1 MFIQTERATL
11 IVHYYR
17 FDESYDGWN
26 AWTWPEGRE
35 GASFPFDARDHFGAA
50 ARCSLERMSGVTR
63 IGLLLRRSTAE
74 EPWAEREFAADR
86 YVEEV
91 DEHGVAEVWIVEGDE
106 RIYTRAERALAL
118 ARRQHRIVEATMT
131 SPHTVEVR
139 LNRLPPGLDAAAAA
153 AALEIIRAN
162 DSGRLPLRGVTPL
175 DDAQAFRAEAAE
187 PLDVGERYAVRLPGV
202 PEAAVSL
209 RGMFDSPEFERRFA
223 YDGDDL
229 GARYA
234 PEATS
239 FRLWAPTAERA
250 SLIVYRAADEA
261 AGEERPMERSTNG
274 TWTIRL
280 EGDCHLLLY
289 TYKVLI
295 DDDWREAVDPYARA
309 VSANGRRGAV
319 VDPARA
325 APDGWAADVR
335 PPFGAP
341 TDAVLYEL
349 HVRDATMHPD
359 SGAARPGTYV
369 GLAESGTRTKDG
381 FATGIDYVA
390 SLGVTHVQLLPV
402 ADFVSVDETAPLRS
416 YNWGYDPAHW
426 FAPEGSYAT
435 EPHDPAA
442 RIRELKALV
451 AAFHRRGIRVVL
463 DVVYNHQFSLLRSS
477 LERLVPGYYF
487 RYRPDGTPANGTGVG
502 NDTASERAMMR
513 KLIVDCVAYWAEA
526 YHVDGFRF
534 DLMGIHDVETMRAV
548 RDRLDAI
555 DPTIL
560 VYGEGWVLDTPL
572 PEDRKASL
580 PNARAVPAI
589 GFFHDRFRDGIRGG
603 VFDAAER
610 GFVSGEGA
618 RAHDVW
624 VGVVGG
630 IEYGRGIEGHALEP
644 AQTINYAEVHDN
656 HTLWDKLA
664 NSNPDDDEPVRRAM
678 QRLAASVLFTAQG
691 VPLLHAGQEWC
702 RTKGG
707 EHNSYRSPDAVNR
720 LDWRRAEQLRGDIEY
735 VRGLIALRRAHAAF
749 RLATAELI
757 RASLRIVDTPPT
769 VVAFTLTPPPNSG
782 HHGGRL
788 YFVAHNAGRTAA
800 ALPLPEGG
808 AWSVLCDGT
817 QASAEPFAAF
827 EGAEAVISPLSSIVL
842 ALYE

>member
-17 FDESYDGWN
+17 FDETYGGWN
-26 AWTWPEGRE
+26 AWAWPEGRE
-35 GASFPFDARDHFGAA
+35 GASFPFEERDDFGATA
-50 ARCSLERMSGVTR
+50 HCRLEHMSGVTR

-74 EPWAEREFAADR
+74 ELWAEREFDDR

-91 DEHGVAEVWIVEGDE
+91 DERGVAEVWIVEGDE
-106 RIYTRAERALAL
+106 RMYTRAERALAY
-118 ARRQHRIVEATMT
+118 ARRRRRIVEAMMT
-131 SPHTVEVR
+131 SPHAVDVR
-139 LNRLPPGLDAAAAA
+139 LNRLPDGMDEAAAA
-153 AALEIIRAN
+153 AALDVRRAAC
-162 DSGRLPLRGVTPL
+162 GRLIPLRGVVPL
-175 DDAQAFRAEAAE
+175 GARTFRALTAE

-209 RGMFDSPEFERRFA
+209 RGMFDSPEFERRFV

-229 GARYA
+229 GAAYA

-250 SLIVYRAADEA
+250 SLVIYRAADAA
-261 AGEERPMERSTNG
+261 AGEERPMEPSANG

-280 EGDCHLLLY
+280 EGDCHSLFY
-289 TYKVLI
+289 TYKVWI
-295 DDDWREAVDPYARA
+295 DDEWREAVDPYARA
-309 VSANGRRGAV
+309 VSANGRLGAV

-325 APDGWAADVR
+325 EPDGWAADVR

-349 HVRDATMHPD
+349 HVRDATVHPD
-359 SGAARPGTYV
+359 SGAARPGTYA
-369 GLAESGTRTKDG
+369 GLAEGGTRTPDG
-381 FATGIDYVA
+381 FATGLDYVT

-402 ADFVSVDETAPLRS
+402 ADFVSVDETDPARA

-435 EPHDPAA
+435 DPYDPAV
-442 RIRELKALV
+442 RLRELKALV
-451 AAFHRRGIRVVL
+451 AAFHRRGIRVSL

-487 RYRPDGTPANGTGVG
+487 RFRPDGTPANGTGVG

-513 KLIVDCVAYWAEA
+513 KLIVDCVAYWAES

-548 RDRLDAI
+548 RERLDRI

-572 PEDRKASL
+572 PEERKASL
-580 PNARAVPAI
+580 PNARAVPRV

-603 VFDAAER
+603 VFYAEER

-624 VGVVGG
+624 IGIVGG
-630 IEYGRGIEGHALEP
+630 IEYGRGIDGHALEP
-644 AQTINYAEVHDN
+644 EQTINYAEVHDN
-656 HTLWDKLA
+656 HTLWDKLVS
-664 NSNPDDDEPVRRAM
+664 SNADDDESARRAM
-678 QRLAASVLFTAQG
+678 QRLAASVLFTSQG
-691 VPLLHAGQEWC
+691 IPLLHAGQEWF

-720 LDWRRAEQLRGDIEY
+720 LDWRRAERFRGDVDY

-749 RLATAELI
+749 RLPTAELV
-757 RASLRIVDTPPT
+757 RTSLRIVDTPPY
-769 VVAFTLTPPPNSG
+769 VIAYTLSPPSG
-782 HHGGRL
+782 DNRL
-788 YFVAHNAGRTAA
+788 YFVAHNAGRCAA
-800 ALPLPEGG
+800 ALPLPDAG
-808 AWSVLCDGT
+808 AWSVLCDGER
-817 QASAEPFAAF
+817 ASAEPIDSF
-827 EGAEAVISPLSSIVL
+827 EGAEAVVPPLASVVLVL
-842 ALYE
+842 ARE